1 MVTKI
6 KLVRK
11 ERERDKVL
19 NKINEMKKDYEEL
32 KRIFEDPKQTH
43 VKLAL
48 NPDQLSLAESIR
60 ILDGLKGINVS
71 LNQLLIIKSR
81 QIQTAPRLNR
91 PLRIFPC

>member
-1 MVTKI
+1 MTKI

-43 VKLAL
+43 VKLVL